1 MSRASYVSG
10 AAYVLGEE
18 RKSYEQADGFAQA
31 LEAMGMANFPA
42 LWGWGHYHETQDIYS
57 LAIQAAQNALAASA
71 VAPGAV
77 DLVVFAAA
85 SFPENPNQLG
95 GILGKAMQSIGCVS
109 ALLEGSTLA
118 GCASFLA
125 AVRLGAARVGS
136 GELNNVL
143 VIGLGSMTPG
153 MQRFSSF
160 AVFGDA
166 ACAVVLCANP
176 ANAQYQVVDAMQNI
190 DIDELASGV
199 SLDSKSMLQLQTVD
213 TLLDRNKMG
222 KSDVRK
228 LFNNN
233 VFLPLKKLKDARSGF
248 KTVQLYSDNV
258 ARIGHCHACDSVVN
272 LIDYRNSVEPANRE
286 LFLLQ
291 SDGGGHSVCLLL
303 ASI

>member
-1 MSRASYVSG
+1 MSRTSYVSG

-42 LWGWGHYHETQDIYS
+42 LWGWGHYHETRDIYA
-57 LAIQAAQNALAASA
+57 LAIQAAQNALVASA
-71 VAPGAV
+71 VAPADI

-85 SFPENPNQLG
+85 AFPENPNQLSS
-95 GILGKAMQSIGCVS
+95 ILGKALQSMGCVN

-118 GCASFLA
+118 GCASLLA

-136 GELNNVL
+136 GELNHVL

-153 MQRFSSF
+153 IARFSSF

-166 ACAVVLCANP
+166 ACALVLGADP
-176 ANAQYQVVDAMQNI
+176 AKARYRVVDAIQKI
-190 DIDELASGV
+190 DLNELASGV
-199 SLDSKSMLQLQTVD
+199 SLDSKSMLQVETVD
-213 TLLDRNKMG
+213 TLLERNQTS
-222 KSDVRK
+222 KSDVKK

-233 VFLPLKKLKDARSGF
+233 VFLPVKKIKDARSGF
-248 KTVQLYSDNV
+248 KTAQLFTDNV
-258 ARIGHCHACDSVVN
+258 ARIGHCHACDSVIN
-272 LIDYRNSVEPANRE
+272 LIDYRQNAAPANQE

-303 ASI
+303 AST

>member
-1 MSRASYVSG
+1 MNRTSYVSG

-18 RKSYEQADGFAQA
+18 RKSFEQADGFAQA

-42 LWGWGHYHETQDIYS
+42 LWGWGHYHETQDIYG
-57 LAIQAAQNALAASA
+57 LAVQAAQNALAASA
-71 VAPGAV
+71 VAPAAI

-85 SFPENPNQLG
+85 SFPENPNQLS
-95 GILGKAMQSIGCVS
+95 GILGKALQSTGCVN

-125 AVRLGAARVGS
+125 AIRLGAARVGS
-136 GELNNVL
+136 GELNKVL
-143 VIGLGSMTPG
+143 VIGLGSMSPG

-166 ACAVVLCANP
+166 ACAVVLSADP
-176 ANAQYQVVDAMQNI
+176 VNAQYRVVDAIQKI
-190 DIDELASGV
+190 DLDELASGI
-199 SLDSKSMLQLQTVD
+199 SLDSKSMLQVQTVD
-213 TLLDRNKMG
+213 TLLDRNKTG

-233 VFLPLKKLKDARSGF
+233 VFLPVKKIKDARSGF
-248 KTVQLYSDNV
+248 KTGQLFADNV
-258 ARIGHCHACDSVVN
+258 ARIGHCHACDSVIN
-272 LIDYRNSVEPANRE
+272 LIDYRNNAEPASQE